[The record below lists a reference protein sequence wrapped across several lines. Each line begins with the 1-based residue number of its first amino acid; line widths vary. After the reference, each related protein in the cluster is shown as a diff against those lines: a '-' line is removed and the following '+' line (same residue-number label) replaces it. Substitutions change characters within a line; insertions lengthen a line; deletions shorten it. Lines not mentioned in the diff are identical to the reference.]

1 MISVRGL
8 SHEIGNAAI
17 LNDIDVDI
25 PKGGVTALIGPN
37 GAGKSTLL
45 NLVAR
50 QQPVQTGRVVLDG
63 QDIAQMKHRDL
74 ALRMAVVAQNV
85 GVASRLR
92 IRDLVGF
99 GRWPHAQ
106 GRPTPQDGELVE
118 CAIVQ
123 FDLTTFADR
132 FLDEVSGGQRQR
144 AFLAMAYA
152 QDTDWL
158 LLDEPLNNLD
168 LRYARDLMAE
178 LHTLAHNEGKSIV
191 IVLHDLNYAISWADR
206 IIAMKQGRI
215 VFEGDTMAVATSA
228 ALSDLYDTEVIV
240 DNSGAS
246 PFIRHH
252 D

>member
-1 MISVRGL
+1 MINVQGL
-8 SHEIGNAAI
+8 THHIGNSAI
-17 LNDIDVDI
+17 LNEINVDI

-45 NLVAR
+45 NLIAR
-50 QQPVQTGRVVLDG
+50 QDPTQSGRILLDD
-63 QDIAQMKHRDL
+63 QDLAQMDHRDL
-74 ALRMAVVAQNV
+74 ALRVAVVAQDV

-106 GRPTPQDGELVE
+106 GRPTPKDAEFVTRAL
-118 CAIVQ
+118 VQ
-123 FDLTTFADR
+123 FDLTDFADR

-168 LRYARDLMAE
+168 LRYARELMAE
-178 LHTLAHNEGKSIV
+178 LSTLAKIAGKSIV

-206 IIAMKQGRI
+206 IIAMKGGQI
-215 VFEGDTMAVATSA
+215 AFEGETETVATSA
-228 ALSDLYDTEVIV
+228 ALSDLYDTKVTV
-240 DNSGAS
+240 DRSQET